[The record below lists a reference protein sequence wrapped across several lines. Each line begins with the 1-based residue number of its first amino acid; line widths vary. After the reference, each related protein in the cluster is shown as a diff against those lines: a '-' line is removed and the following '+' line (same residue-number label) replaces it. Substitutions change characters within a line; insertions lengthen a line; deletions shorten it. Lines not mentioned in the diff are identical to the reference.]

1 MRGKKEII
9 SNVDELERLVLGM
22 DMKQNDKFA
31 LIGGLAVV
39 KSLVKKAK

>member
-9 SNVDELERLVLGM
+9 EHLNELEKIVISM
-22 DMKQNDKFA
+22 DMKQNDRFT

-39 KSLVKKAK
+39 KNLVVRAK